1 MQNTKK
7 INMIDCNN
15 LILIGKKE
23 ILIKFCATSVSNK
36 PIWKLSFFL
45 IDRTELEL
53 NLAKTRTELDLN

>member
-1 MQNTKK
+1 MQNIKK

-23 ILIKFCATSVSNK
+23 ILIKFCAISVSNK
-36 PIWKLSFFL
+36 PIWKLPFF

-53 NLAKTRTELDLN
+53 NST